1 MKSNEELLREIFARL
16 DSLDYV
22 KPEQIPDIPLYMDQ
36 LTTFMDERLEKSKR
50 YPEDKVLTKT
60 MINNYAK
67 NNLLPPPNKK
77 KYTKEHT
84 LLLIFIYYFKNML
97 SFHDI
102 EALFA
107 PITEEHFSSS
117 DEKTGAYPD
126 LFPQEGDFAGWSLED
141 IYREIFSL
149 EKEQMKRLKE
159 DLLKKFRSSMK
170 TFPLEKHV
178 DCHDSASGLRNPR
191 SIPAGKDYAK
201 QDSGSK
207 GKDSQDYLRL
217 FSFICALG
225 FDVYL
230 KKQMM
235 EFLIDNIREE
245 YPPNGNKKKK

>member
-1 MKSNEELLREIFARL
+1 MKLNEELLREILSRF

-67 NNLLPPPNKK
+67 NNLLPPPIKK

-102 EALFA
+102 ETLFG
-107 PITEEHFSSS
+107 PITEDHFHTAAQADSS
-117 DEKTGAYPD
+117 
-126 LFPQEGDFAGWSLED
+126 GWSLED
-141 IYREIFSL
+141 VYRQIFSL

-159 DLLKKFRSSMK
+159 DIMRKFRSAQQ
-170 TFPLEKHV
+170 TFQ
-178 DCHDSASGLRNPR
+178 D
-191 SIPAGKDYAK
+191 AG
-201 QDSGSK
+201 
-207 GKDSQDYLRL
+207 DSQEGTDSTSHEADQAQEDREYLKL

-230 KKQMM
+230 KKQLM
-235 EFLIDNIREE
+235 ELLIDQVEKE
-245 YPPNGNKKKK
+245 YPVSGKKKK